1 MRVRA
6 QQFRKCIQALSES
19 GDAERQFHF
28 SIPGRTATLIP
39 YAMLVVNAVDES
51 GVLVHRYG
59 SRTGYPALHS
69 AAAKITPYKT
79 DSPGSS
85 SGFWILPASSLQREE
100 VKVADNFSPPDPS
113 GGDLFPRLAGR
124 VGAGKC
130 RRFASQTRVPAQGRH
145 VRLVLP
151 YECRDGKWKGESPA
165 LRTLE
170 RQTSSPV
177 VPRPHDMFKRKHK
190 ARFSDLYDTMPE
202 ETLPY
207 SRTGSLKRVLKSSLR
222 RKRRELDISQEDPTY
237 SCVYLGNAATL
248 HAKGEGST
256 DQAVKTIWT
265 KSNKGKSGSRMKLS
279 IGNQGITLT
288 YADKDNT
295 KGGQLYMLHRI
306 TYCVA
311 DKNVPRIFAWIY
323 RHEVKLKAV
332 MLRCHAVYVKKEET
346 AKAMALLLSNH
357 LWSGVGRRLSSA
369 ASPRTTPRTRTKS
382 RRR

>member
-1 MRVRA
+1 
-6 QQFRKCIQALSES
+6 
-19 GDAERQFHF
+19 
-28 SIPGRTATLIP
+28 
-39 YAMLVVNAVDES
+39 
-51 GVLVHRYG
+51 
-59 SRTGYPALHS
+59 
-69 AAAKITPYKT
+69 
-79 DSPGSS
+79 
-85 SGFWILPASSLQREE
+85 
-100 VKVADNFSPPDPS
+100 
-113 GGDLFPRLAGR
+113 
-124 VGAGKC
+124 
-130 RRFASQTRVPAQGRH
+130 
-145 VRLVLP
+145 
-151 YECRDGKWKGESPA
+151 
-165 LRTLE
+165 
-170 RQTSSPV
+170 
-177 VPRPHDMFKRKHK
+177 MFKRKHK

-346 AKAMALLLSNH
+346 AKAMALLLYQTFSTSLENYKREKKESERHRERAGIPWPMSVPRRKLIKSTVEFKPPVERSRSAPKLGCITEDDAEDAHEEQEALNHCEPPAHRHFTETIEEEDEEEEEEGNGRYQDAEGEGDSGIVSNGDDEE
-357 LWSGVGRRLSSA
+357 LLSRGVMELDIGNNVHDLQSDQAVATLMFGDVGLEEEEQDYEEEETRL
-369 ASPRTTPRTRTKS
+369 
-382 RRR
+382 